1 MTANPLK
8 IVGAFA
14 AVIATFWVIHQVTA
28 AEQPSYVA
36 LVTISEVTSLAEA
49 KSIAAIDID
58 LRENGLAQIDART
71 TDGRR
76 LRTLGLIDRAWL
88 EQLDR
93 AEVHYAFRA
102 ANGFWESLLIDWTPS
117 VFLFAIFVFFVRRIE
132 RARITAAGS
141 SPPAQG

>member
-8 IVGAFA
+8 IAGVLA
-14 AVIATFWVIHQVTA
+14 AVIATFWVIYQLAA
-28 AEQPSYVA
+28 AEQSSYVA
-36 LVTISEVTSLAEA
+36 LVTISEITSLAEA

-58 LRENGLAQIDART
+58 LVENGLAQIDART

-76 LRTLGLIDRAWL
+76 LRALGLIDRAWL

-102 ANGFWESLLIDWTPS
+102 AHGFWESLLINWLPS
-117 VFLFAIFVFFVRRIE
+117 VFLCAIFVFFVRRIE
-132 RARITAAGS
+132 RARVTGS